1 MKKRLYAGL
10 AILGI
15 CAVALVGAGCSS
27 KADVASSNISKAAEQ
42 FQVFRRIIFV
52 NGITDK
58 YLFVVQGFCSVETSN
73 AHVAGSV
80 EVTCKQGTGK
90 NAQYFRDNLGL
101 SDNVTYMIQQ
111 LDTIH
116 VSDTHYRVLF
126 RPETIVP
133 DFTR

>member
-1 MKKRLYAGL
+1 MRSKKFL
-10 AILGI
+10 AF
-15 CAVALVGAGCSS
+15 ALVLLVIPFIGAACSS
-27 KADVASSNISKAAEQ
+27 KADVASQNISKAAEQ

-58 YLFVVQGFCSVETSN
+58 YLFVVQGYCSVETTDAN
-73 AHVAGSV
+73 IGGSV

-90 NAQYFRDNLGL
+90 NAEYFRDNLGL

-111 LDTIH
+111 IDKIH
-116 VSDTHYRVLF
+116 VSDAHYRVLF